1 MATEA
6 AGASTPLGPSPPP
19 LSAVSASVVSP
30 GTTNSSDGLRLV
42 SLLLASHQQQQ
53 QQQHKGMVNRPGDN
67 HCFINCVVQILW
79 HLKQF
84 RDQFNERHG
93 HGNSTPGQHN
103 HQGAN
108 GAATTNGE
116 AAKVTL
122 FCSN

>member
-42 SLLLASHQQQQ
+42 SLLLASHQQQ